1 MGGGGDMGVGVQG
14 EASGE
19 VAQHSGHGLYV
30 HAILQCDGC
39 KGVSEVVESD
49 LRDAGP
55 CQHSFE
61 HIVDTVRRNGTPVR
75 GGEDILVIG
84 FCLLC
89 FKNFYCLW

>member
-1 MGGGGDMGVGVQG
+1 MGVGVQG
-14 EASGE
+14 EACGE
-19 VAQHSGHGLYV
+19 VTKHTGHRLDV
-30 HAILQCDGC
+30 HAILQSYGR
-39 KGVSEVVESD
+39 KGMAQVVKSN